1 MKRIF
6 AMLLCLSLLLTGCFG
21 GTGAEEKPG
30 LSGLLDTI
38 QDGIAGKDKPYQA
51 GPEETVPGVPEHI
64 SSWADPLEGIPE
76 PTYYAVD
83 EELAWAMS
91 LIGMELTPP
100 EDTLDED
107 AVMPM
112 DGLWNTE
119 RTNTYQDS
127 DSLTAENLQDFFAM
141 YAKDVDLTAPP
152 AIMEPTPEP
161 FYTVEAEVLK
171 NFQDYYNEQS
181 VMVAVF
187 ENFVEKHLDA
197 YNEDKDYYDSVF
209 LYLIAFQSMELAM
222 GSSFTEE
229 DDWAMLQRGMVMAAE
244 MFGGTNAT
252 VTRNAAHNYTI
263 TYNDSGAQVVDHFR
277 ADLGGGIQ
285 MLCYIDGELTEIF
298 EFKELG
304 NDTYAWQNNRERM
317 VMTFKDKTVLSC
329 WYSGLSDKA
338 ARYGEADLIFGSDII
353 PNQNWVAQRE
363 DFRNHIRFDGTL
375 LEVYA
380 SNSGWGFAEHAQ
392 IEIGEI

>member
-1 MKRIF
+1 MKR
-6 AMLLCLSLLLTGCFG
+6 MLALLLTAALLLSGCDLLTAAVTDLLPG
-21 GTGAEEKPG
+21 ESGTYKETADPGSQAPQINQNTGIALHDDAPNLAEVGIEEYLTYFQESTDFVTMPDFHDERNPYETRLAEEK
-30 LSGLLDTI
+30 
-38 QDGIAGKDKPYQA
+38 
-51 GPEETVPGVPEHI
+51 
-64 SSWADPLEGIPE
+64 
-76 PTYYAVD
+76 
-83 EELAWAMS
+83 
-91 LIGMELTPP
+91 
-100 EDTLDED
+100 
-107 AVMPM
+107 
-112 DGLWNTE
+112 
-119 RTNTYQDS
+119 
-127 DSLTAENLQDFFAM
+127 
-141 YAKDVDLTAPP
+141 
-152 AIMEPTPEP
+152 
-161 FYTVEAEVLK
+161 EALGK
-171 NFQDYYNEQS
+171 NFEEYYLEQS
-181 VMVAVF
+181 TMVAYF

-244 MFGGTNAT
+244 MFGGTNAA

-380 SNSGWGFAEHAQ
+380 SNSGWSFAEHAQ
-392 IEIGEI
+392 IEIGEK

>member
-6 AMLLCLSLLLTGCFG
+6 AMILCVSLFLTGCFG
-21 GTGAEEKPG
+21 GNSDQPKGENPD
-30 LSGLLDTI
+30 LSDLFG
-38 QDGIAGKDKPYQA
+38 GIRDDKPVA
-51 GPEETVPGVPEHI
+51 EGPRETVPDIPAHI
-64 SSWADPLEGIPE
+64 KEWTDPLEGIPE
-76 PTYYAVD
+76 PTYYTVD
-83 EELAWAMS
+83 EELAWAMA
-91 LIGMELTPP
+91 LIGMELIPP

-119 RTNTYQDS
+119 RTNTYQGP

-141 YAKDVDLTAPP
+141 YAKDADLTAPP
-152 AIMEPTPEP
+152 PIMEPTPEP

-171 NFQDYYNEQS
+171 NFLDYYNEQS

-187 ENFVEKHLDA
+187 ENFVEKHLEA
-197 YNEDKDYYDSVF
+197 YNEDKDYHDSVF

-244 MFGGTNAT
+244 MFGGTNAA

-392 IEIGEI
+392 IAIGEI

>member
-6 AMLLCLSLLLTGCFG
+6 AMILCVSLFLTGCFG
-21 GTGAEEKPG
+21 GNSDQPQGGNPD
-30 LSGLLDTI
+30 LSNLFG
-38 QDGIAGKDKPYQA
+38 GIRDDKLVDE
-51 GPEETVPGVPEHI
+51 GPRETVPDTPAHI
-64 SSWADPLEGIPE
+64 KEWTDPLEGIPE
-76 PTYYAVD
+76 PTYYTVD
-83 EELAWAMS
+83 EELAWAMA
-91 LIGMELTPP
+91 LIGMELIPP

-119 RTNTYQDS
+119 RTNTYQGP

-141 YAKDVDLTAPP
+141 YAKDADLTAPP
-152 AIMEPTPEP
+152 PIMEPTPEP

-171 NFQDYYNEQS
+171 NFLDYYNEQS

-222 GSSFTEE
+222 GASFTE
-229 DDWAMLQRGMVMAAE
+229 DGDWAMLQRGMVMAAE
-244 MFGGTNAT
+244 MFGGTNAA

-353 PNQNWVAQRE
+353 PDQNWVAQRE
-363 DFRNHIRFDGTL
+363 DFRNQIRFDGTL

-392 IEIGEI
+392 ITVGEP